1 MRFRIAEIHLFDTCT
16 HKCAYCHFA
25 ESGKVLDAT
34 QIKPYRDPNFI
45 DRISSFFTTRT
56 TGNEKWLIVLT
67 GGEPL
72 LMPNLEL
79 FTRNI
84 AACGNK
90 LAINTALLIG
100 ESHPSFRFLLSS
112 EAAAIDYLMVSFHPE
127 AEEIEDIFFERL
139 RRLKNAGHSVIFR
152 LVGHPERLHR
162 LDELSAKCRD
172 IDISFHPT
180 PLFSPAYPSA
190 YSAEEKAA
198 LLKHAASLSQI
209 IQLEGGLDTTTTLC
223 TAGSDVIA
231 IDMRSGNI
239 TPCVSVPE
247 PHMGNIY
254 DNDLALFDQSIRCPS
269 RGQSCLCDIHFQQN
283 IVFGADD
290 REHFGEAKRGF
301 VSAKDVAVLRRY
313 ITEQELTFSA
323 APPGIG
329 QTETASFRSLDT
341 DFVKSAYHRNKGF
354 LDGAYS
360 ANNHPF
366 FRSRQIR

>member
-1 MRFRIAEIHLFDTCT
+1 
-16 HKCAYCHFA
+16 
-25 ESGKVLDAT
+25 
-34 QIKPYRDPNFI
+34 
-45 DRISSFFTTRT
+45 
-56 TGNEKWLIVLT
+56 
-67 GGEPL
+67 
-72 LMPNLEL
+72 
-79 FTRNI
+79 
-84 AACGNK
+84 
-90 LAINTALLIG
+90 
-100 ESHPSFRFLLSS
+100 
-112 EAAAIDYLMVSFHPE
+112 MVSFHPE